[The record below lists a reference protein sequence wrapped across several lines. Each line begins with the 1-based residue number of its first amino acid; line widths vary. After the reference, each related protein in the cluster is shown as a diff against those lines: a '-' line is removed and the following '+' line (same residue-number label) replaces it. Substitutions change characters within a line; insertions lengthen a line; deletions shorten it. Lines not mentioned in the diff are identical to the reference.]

1 MDPSPDGTAA
11 EIFGLALRQLR
22 TQAGLSLRELGKRA
36 LYDFT
41 RLSRAEHGEILIPER
56 QVRTLDDLLHAGGL
70 LVALRRGA
78 SAQIPGVTGRCSV
91 ADSGHVTLQIRLPD
105 GGSIIMSL
113 SRRQFTQILA
123 TGALSA
129 ALPGSR
135 SAEDASRTARVL
147 DEPARLDGEVLA
159 YFQRALGEYYRA
171 DKMLGP
177 RRLIGP
183 VLAQIDVLDDL
194 RRSARTPYADPL
206 LRLLAQYG
214 EMAGWLLQDSGE
226 LDAAAAWSRR
236 AGEWAQ
242 CGGDVNMAAYMLVRQ
257 ANIAALADD
266 HAGVVQLAAAARRI
280 PGPVDPKLTALAL
293 QQQARGHARL
303 AEHADCF
310 TLLDQA
316 ADTLREHP
324 DVSDQNVPVYLHHYD
339 LRTLRE
345 QSAAC
350 YQAAGRADV
359 AATILQDTI
368 KATSSTLT
376 RDRGHLTA
384 KLAVAITRTAQPDP
398 GRAADLGLHALSI
411 ARDTGSA
418 RIIRE
423 LRTLDTQLSNHWPGY
438 SASRTL
444 HEALAA

>member
-1 MDPSPDGTAA
+1 
-11 EIFGLALRQLR
+11 
-22 TQAGLSLRELGKRA
+22 
-36 LYDFT
+36 
-41 RLSRAEHGEILIPER
+41 
-56 QVRTLDDLLHAGGL
+56 
-70 LVALRRGA
+70 
-78 SAQIPGVTGRCSV
+78 
-91 ADSGHVTLQIRLPD
+91 
-105 GGSIIMSL
+105 MSL

-376 RDRGHLTA
+376 RSPSPSPA
-384 KLAVAITRTAQPDP
+384 PPSPTRAGPPT
-398 GRAADLGLHALSI
+398 
-411 ARDTGSA
+411 SA
-418 RIIRE
+418 C
-423 LRTLDTQLSNHWPGY
+423 TP
-438 SASRTL
+438 SASPVTL
-444 HEALAA
+444 APPASSANSAPSTPSSATIGPATPQAAPCTRRWPHKA